1 MLYHRQN
8 PREKP
13 WVLTMDYRTV
23 SKNATQFLALTSLHV
38 GEFESLLAQ
47 FAPVC
52 EKYFRYHTLEGKKR
66 RIVTAKEHGHAL
78 KPWLASP
85 PTRSG
90 GMSIRGYHS
99 LRRCC
104 WRGRQQRQ
112 QNLDLYWSS
121 LACGFNPGVLFFRL
135 YPAKKLWLEYTP
147 TYLTTANRS
156 LPSLHATGASRSDGM
171 WPSLP

>member
-1 MLYHRQN
+1 MSSNAQSFTGIDSDYAERCFTTAR
-8 PREKP
+8 PKEKP

-52 EKYFRYHTLEGKKR
+52 EKHFCYHTLEGKKR
-66 RIVTAKEHGHAL
+66 KIVTAKEHGHAL

-90 GMSIRGYHS
+90 GMSIRITARSAVAVGEDANS
-99 LRRCC
+99 GSKTWICTGLR
-104 WRGRQQRQ
+104 
-112 QNLDLYWSS
+112 S
-121 LACGFNPGVLFFRL
+121 LAVSTQVYYSSDYIRQKNSGWR
-135 YPAKKLWLEYTP
+135 T
-147 TYLTTANRS
+147 
-156 LPSLHATGASRSDGM
+156 LP
-171 WPSLP
+171 PI